1 MITDNS
7 PLQYGTDSK
16 HVDDGCNH
24 IDVILWRMNAGA
36 RARTRSAFVP
46 APKPEAFSAPSESVR
61 PRAAAVIPAAKKK
74 GKTHTGTAIRKDGE
88 HAVKLHETATTWCAS
103 PHESYDKITGK
114 RIGAPGRCRLVLSSI
129 TPIARK
135 RK

>member
-24 IDVILWRMNAGA
+24 IDVILWRMNSGA
-36 RARTRSAFVP
+36 RARTRSVFVP
-46 APKPEAFSAPSESVR
+46 APKPEAFSVPSKPAR
-61 PRAAAVIPAAKKK
+61 PRAAVATPAAKKK

-88 HAVKLHETATTWCAS
+88 CTVKLHETATSWCAS
-103 PHESYDKITGK
+103 PHESYDKFTGV
-114 RIGAPGRCRLVLSSI
+114 RIGAPGRGRLLLGSI

-135 RK
+135 K